1 MNLVQEGSHE
11 IDILHDFNIF
21 TKYYTYNNIIHVEYY
36 LFDCSGLFSH
46 SFVGFL
52 FVEPPL
58 DECTIKFKGSH

>member
-36 LFDCSGLFSH
+36 LFD
-46 SFVGFL
+46 
-52 FVEPPL
+52 
-58 DECTIKFKGSH
+58 